1 MNKNV
6 SKSFVDRNQ
15 VCFVHEAVY
24 VDSRDLAK
32 RTVLDKILKDTAY
45 EIALNSDWNES
56 GLARMMH
63 EFFW

>member
-15 VCFVHEAVY
+15 VCFVHDAVY

-45 EIALNSDWNES
+45 EIALNSD
-56 GLARMMH
+56 
-63 EFFW
+63 

>member
-15 VCFVHEAVY
+15 VCFVHD
-24 VDSRDLAK
+24 DSRDLAK

-45 EIALNSDWNES
+45 EIALNSD
-56 GLARMMH
+56 
-63 EFFW
+63 